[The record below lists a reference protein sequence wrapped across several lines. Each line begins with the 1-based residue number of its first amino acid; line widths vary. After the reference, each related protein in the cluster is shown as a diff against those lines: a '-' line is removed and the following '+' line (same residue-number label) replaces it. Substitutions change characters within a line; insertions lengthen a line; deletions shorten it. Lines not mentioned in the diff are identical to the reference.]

1 MAVIARSVSD
11 EAIQTVTAGAVW
23 IASLALA
30 MTLSRQVRA
39 TSTFV
44 ITRVPRLRDAFD
56 FKLNARFSG
65 RSGSRGKTL
74 VRIAPMI
81 REEGHME
88 RRYFLKLAGFAAG
101 AALLAASAQA
111 APLAPAPIGGA
122 ADTPAKQEIVPA
134 VTTEREVD
142 QLKPQQVR
150 WGHGHHYGW
159 HHRHWGWHHRH
170 WGWHH
175 RWHRHH
181 WHRHGW

>member
-1 MAVIARSVSD
+1 
-11 EAIQTVTAGAVW
+11 
-23 IASLALA
+23 
-30 MTLSRQVRA
+30 
-39 TSTFV
+39 
-44 ITRVPRLRDAFD
+44 
-56 FKLNARFSG
+56 
-65 RSGSRGKTL
+65 
-74 VRIAPMI
+74 
-81 REEGHME
+81 ME
-88 RRYFLKLAGFAAG
+88 RRYFLKLAGLAAG

-111 APLAPAPIGGA
+111 APLAPAPIGIAAGA
-122 ADTPAKQEIVPA
+122 PAKHETVPA

-175 RWHRHH
+175 RHWGWHHRWHRHH